1 MKKIYIFL
9 ILTVLAGYAIFTIV
23 NQQQTLDQY
32 AKNKEELTTQIAEQ
46 NDYKTNL
53 NEQKTNVNS
62 LEFIEKAARE
72 KLDMYLPNE
81 KVYVDQGI

>member
-53 NEQKTNVNS
+53 NEQKNNVNS